1 MVIEVL
7 AEYRVKELLRRHG
20 IKLSQVTARDIKVLA
35 NVWLAM
41 HEIELVA
48 QAKEMVG
55 KSPEP
60 QKMYEREERLMLT
73 VLGKLERVK
82 VGSETQA
89 SGIAHREAGEALVE
103 IGRSYNVSHSTISR
117 LARRKV
123 YIEGASAA
131 SFENSSGE

>member
-41 HEIELVA
+41 HQIELVA
-48 QAKEMVG
+48 QAKEMVS

-60 QKMYEREERLMLT
+60 QKMYEREGRLMLT

-82 VGSETQA
+82 VGSELRQVGSGSVA
-89 SGIAHREAGEALVE
+89 SLSLRFTSDGRQLLVE
-103 IGRSYNVSHSTISR
+103 KLVRH
-117 LARRKV
+117 
-123 YIEGASAA
+123 
-131 SFENSSGE
+131 